1 MFFNVRGIKWTL
13 LAILV
18 VIVLSILDL
27 RCSFSRDR
35 AAREEAAT
43 GSLGGII
50 SHVREE
56 VAAGHKELK
65 VQQID
70 QINEQLRDL
79 RVIARRMV
87 KAGKTK
93 DVRRIM
99 ADIQELEEMKLR
111 LKNKSK

>member
-13 LAILV
+13 FAILV
-18 VIVLSILDL
+18 VIGLSLLDL

-43 GSLGGII
+43 GRLGGII

-65 VQQID
+65 IQQVD

-93 DVRRIM
+93 DVRRVM
-99 ADIQELEEMKLR
+99 AAIQELEEMKSR
-111 LKNKSK
+111 LKNKPK